1 MKRLILFLFSIVLI
15 SSVLSAQNK
24 NKKGMSKVM
33 NTNFIHW
40 YGQSAFR
47 IEDSKK
53 QIFIDPFKLPNNIE
67 TKADIIL
74 ITHGHYDHFSPDDIE
89 KIKTPETII
98 ITTQDVAEK
107 LKGNKGNTFTL
118 KPDQTIESGN
128 IKISAVPAYNL
139 EKKYHPKTNEWVGFI
154 IHLSNGLTIYHAGDT
169 DVIPDL
175 ENIKTDVALVPVGGT
190 YTMTAEEAAKIINII
205 QPKVSIPM
213 HYGGIVGTNKDAET
227 FKKLVKTPVVI
238 KTQEK

>member
-1 MKRLILFLFSIVLI
+1 MKRIVFFILSIILI
-15 SSVLSAQNK
+15 SSVLFAQHK
-24 NKKGMSKVM
+24 HKKETGKVM

-47 IEDSKK
+47 IEDSTR
-53 QIFIDPFKLPNNIE
+53 QIFIDPFKLPDNID

-89 KIKTPETII
+89 KIRTKETII

-107 LKGNKGNTFTL
+107 LQGNKGNIFTL

-139 EKKYHPKTNEWVGFI
+139 NKKFHPKENNWVGFVI
-154 IHLSNGLTIYHAGDT
+154 RLGNGLIIYHAGDT
-169 DVIPDL
+169 DAIP
-175 ENIKTDVALVPVGGT
+175 EMKNIKTDIALVPVGGT
-190 YTMTAEEAAKIINII
+190 YTMTAQEAAEIINIM

-213 HYGGIVGTNKDAET
+213 HYGSIVGTEKDAEN
-227 FKKLVKTPVVI
+227 FKKLVKTPVII
-238 KTQEK
+238 KVTEK

>member
-1 MKRLILFLFSIVLI
+1 MKRIIFFLFSLILI
-15 SSVLSAQNK
+15 STVLYAQNK
-24 NKKGMSKVM
+24 NKKEMSKVM

-53 QIFIDPFKLPNNIE
+53 QIYIDPFKLPDSID
-67 TKADIIL
+67 TKADLIL
-74 ITHGHYDHFSPDDIE
+74 ITHGHMDHFSPDDIE
-89 KIKTPETII
+89 KIRTPNTII

-107 LKGNKGNTFTL
+107 LKGNKGNIFTL

-128 IKISAVPAYNL
+128 IKISAVPAYNI
-139 EKKYHPKTNEWVGFI
+139 EKKYHPKTNNWVGFI

-169 DVIPDL
+169 DAIP
-175 ENIKTDVALVPVGGT
+175 EMKEIKTDVALIPVGGT
-190 YTMTAEEAAKIINII
+190 YTMTATEAAEIINIM

-213 HYGGIVGTNKDAET
+213 HYGGIVGTHKDAET
-227 FKKLVKTPVVI
+227 FKKLVKSPVVI
-238 KTQEK
+238 MTQEK